1 MSAKKPTY
9 ITLPVAD
16 GTSMLAY
23 TAYPEIITA
32 NTPAII
38 VLQEAFGVNHHIRNM
53 AERFAAE
60 GFVAIAPELF
70 HRTAPEK
77 MEGSYDNFPGMLR
90 HYNAITPEGLTA
102 DLQTAYQWLTEQNLN
117 NDTIF
122 SVGYCLGGQVSFLAN
137 TVLPLKAAISYYGG
151 GVDTLAHRAADL
163 HGRHLFFWGGKDQ
176 HIKAENV
183 NTIINAVEDAGKDY
197 VNVKFSYADHGFNCD
212 ERASYNET
220 AAKEA
225 WALTLAF
232 LK

>member
-1 MSAKKPTY
+1 MSAKQPSY
-9 ITLPVAD
+9 ITLSVAD

-23 TAYPEIITA
+23 TAYPENITA

-77 MEGSYDNFPGMLR
+77 MEGSYDNFPGMLP

-102 DLQTAYQWLTEQNLN
+102 DLQAAYQWLTEQNLN

-137 TVLPLKAAISYYGG
+137 TVLPLKAAVSYYGG
-151 GVDTLAHRAADL
+151 GVDTLASRAADL
-163 HGRHLFFWGGKDQ
+163 KGRHLFFWGGKDQ

-212 ERASYNET
+212 ERVSYNET